1 MATKEINCTHD
12 MDSVI
17 LNYGEPCALFSVKLP
32 KEAKI
37 LSKQTD
43 KERLALSAMCLQPS
57 LGKLIA
63 SDAKILTAMGVE
75 CSGEWPEDIDSKPF
89 ECFIDPKAIS
99 SLAGKE
105 VDVAVWQNKYG
116 EHYIT
121 GCEALGV
128 RTQCQM
134 SGARFTNWRRAVW
147 EDSVTSI
154 GIAEK
159 EIPTLQTFIKEH
171 MGKTN
176 AERKMRVVFLK
187 YTSDIGKLFVCIA
200 EIGEYN
206 VEAKS
211 IAEKSFEVKQD
222 STHDFGI
229 AYQADRFYYAIQADF
244 NGTIRLIDHLHS
256 ARFDGKLHTSMLM
269 PLAPKYIRVDGM
281 APYFE

>member
-75 CSGEWPEDIDSKPF
+75 CSGEWPEDID
-89 ECFIDPKAIS
+89 
-99 SLAGKE
+99 
-105 VDVAVWQNKYG
+105 
-116 EHYIT
+116 
-121 GCEALGV
+121 
-128 RTQCQM
+128 
-134 SGARFTNWRRAVW
+134 
-147 EDSVTSI
+147 
-154 GIAEK
+154 
-159 EIPTLQTFIKEH
+159 
-171 MGKTN
+171 
-176 AERKMRVVFLK
+176 
-187 YTSDIGKLFVCIA
+187 
-200 EIGEYN
+200 
-206 VEAKS
+206 
-211 IAEKSFEVKQD
+211 
-222 STHDFGI
+222 
-229 AYQADRFYYAIQADF
+229 
-244 NGTIRLIDHLHS
+244 
-256 ARFDGKLHTSMLM
+256 GKLHTSMLM